1 MSGPTPFKTLHTQ
14 AAEIASQEGYTD
26 KQPAPHEGPQ
36 PLVRDIPA
44 PDPYPVTA
52 LGPLRGAAEAAQD
65 LTQAPIEIAAQSVLA
80 AAGLVTQKFADVET
94 LGGKAPISLFAL
106 TIARSGERKS
116 SVDRILTKSIRDWE
130 RTQWARFEDEF
141 EKWKN
146 DHAIWKADH
155 DLAMKVFKTG
165 KGDRTAA
172 TADLDALGLE
182 PKPPVLPTVIVS
194 DPTVEGVHK
203 LFATGKMSL
212 GMFSDEGGQFLG
224 GFGMSKDNRLKTI
237 STLSSL
243 WDGTPI
249 NRTRAGDET
258 TTLFG
263 RRFTV
268 HLMVQPKGCAGVA
281 WRRAVQR
288 PRVSGP
294 YVDFLPQERD
304 RNTD

>member
-14 AAEIASQEGYTD
+14 AAEIASQEGFTD
-26 KQPAPHEGPQ
+26 KRPVSHEGPL
-36 PLVRDIPA
+36 PLVRDIPD
-44 PDPYPVTA
+44 PDPYPVEA
-52 LGPLRGAAEAAQD
+52 LGPLRAAAEAAQD

-80 AAGLVTQKFADVET
+80 SASLGTQVIADVQT
-94 LGGKAPISLFAL
+94 LGGTAPVSLYAL

-116 SVDRILTKSIRDWE
+116 SVDKILTKSIRDWE
-130 RTQWARFEDEF
+130 RTQWARYEDEV

-155 DLAMKVFKTG
+155 ELAMKVFKTG

-172 TADLDALGLE
+172 TADLDALGPE
-182 PKPPVLPTVIVS
+182 PKPPVEPAVIVS
-194 DPTVEGVHK
+194 DPTVEGIQK
-203 LFATGKMSL
+203 LLAKGKMSL

-249 NRTRAGDET
+249 TRTRAGDGT
-258 TTLFG
+258 KTLFG
-263 RRFTV
+263 RRITM
-268 HLMVQPKGCAGVA
+268 HLMVQPKVA
-281 WRRAVQR
+281 QGLLGDGL
-288 PRVSGP
+288 SN
-294 YVDFLPQERD
+294 D
-304 RNTD
+304 